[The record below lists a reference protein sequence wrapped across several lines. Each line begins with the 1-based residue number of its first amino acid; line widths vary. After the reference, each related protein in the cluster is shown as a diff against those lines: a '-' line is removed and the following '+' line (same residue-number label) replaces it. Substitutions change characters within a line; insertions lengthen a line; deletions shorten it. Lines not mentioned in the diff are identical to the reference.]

1 MKVLLCTHHKSDS
14 KLRAR
19 SVFSHPICN
28 PPSWVEAQLMLRR
41 ESEKD
46 PSLVPFCAGACFSPV
61 LASSPLQRRW
71 DLAGLLAASELLPQA
86 LADNPEVWVAPK
98 PPGAGG

>member
-1 MKVLLCTHHKSDS
+1 MKALLCTRRKSDS

-19 SVFSHPICN
+19 NVFSHPTCV

-61 LASSPLQRRW
+61 LASSPMQRW
-71 DLAGLLAASELLPQA
+71 DPAGLLAALRVTA
-86 LADNPEVWVAPK
+86 T
-98 PPGAGG
+98 GTG